1 MFLSFIILTFTI
13 LACDLPTDIGEIG
26 DTQSD
31 GQISLTVNDVF
42 IGEETLFGEL
52 PEGEIWLQ
60 IEVTL
65 QNVGQV
71 RRTINTLLMFE
82 LEDEFE
88 PYDVDIFAID
98 AGELDGDLNVGERK
112 TGVLTFAVNENSET
126 FILYFTPNINQPGTL
141 QFEINLNDE

>member
-1 MFLSFIILTFTI
+1 
-13 LACDLPTDIGEIG
+13 
-26 DTQSD
+26 
-31 GQISLTVNDVF
+31 
-42 IGEETLFGEL
+42 
-52 PEGEIWLQ
+52 
-60 IEVTL
+60 
-65 QNVGQV
+65 
-71 RRTINTLLMFE
+71 MFE

>member
-52 PEGEIWLQ
+52 PKGEIWLQ

-71 RRTINTLLMFE
+71 RRTINTLLLFE